1 MAAMAVAFASF
12 VRIEP
17 GSPYVSTVLPGL
29 VVLGF
34 GIPLLFVSSAAISVE
49 RIPSEHSGIGAGLLS
64 TCQWLGGAVGV
75 SLVPAIGSGT
85 MQADVEQLRIA
96 FLVCAGIAT
105 AGLVLALV
113 LARRTHSP
121 IDRVA
126 A

>member
-1 MAAMAVAFASF
+1 M
-12 VRIEP
+12 
-17 GSPYVSTVLPGL
+17 
-29 VVLGF
+29 LGF

-49 RIPSEHSGIGAGLLS
+49 RIPSEHIGIGAGLLS